1 MILYIDN
8 REPKSIINYINC
20 LNDNSKIKIDIQI
33 KALDIGDYLIADNS
47 NNTLVIIERK
57 SLNDLECSIKD
68 GRYDEQ
74 SFRLNN
80 FDLVNHN
87 IYYLIEGNIINY
99 RNDKFKST
107 LYSSLVS
114 LSYYK
119 GFSIL
124 NSVNNVESAEIV
136 YNFIKKLEKEINNN
150 KTSFY
155 KNDNISKVLDES
167 NDLNVSKELD
177 YINVIKTNKKS
188 NITRDNINII
198 MLMQIPGINT
208 QTSTTI
214 IEKFETIKNLVIELE
229 KDNTC
234 LDCIKITSSNRKI
247 SKNIIENIKYYLL
260 NK

>member
-8 REPKSIINYINC
+8 REPKNIINYINC
-20 LNDNSKIKIDIQI
+20 LNDNSKIKVDIQI
-33 KALDIGDYLIADNS
+33 KSLDIGDYLIADNS

-136 YNFIKKLEKEINNN
+136 YNFIKKLEKEITN

-155 KNDNISKVLDES
+155 KNDNLSKDIDE
-167 NDLNVSKELD
+167 SKELD

-188 NITRDNINII
+188 NITRENINII

-247 SKNIIENIKYYLL
+247 SKNIIENIKFYLL